1 MNLKEPL
8 IFVVEDDPA
17 LNKLISSF
25 VKSKIHCK
33 VESFL
38 AGEECLENLDKKP
51 DIILQDYDL
60 PGINGGQVL
69 EKTKAVNPEIEF
81 IFLSGQESIQVAV
94 DILKKG
100 AFDYI
105 LKDSYAKENAVHR
118 IKKLLYVKKLE
129 FNNKSYKM
137 AVYIFGAS
145 LLVTWIFF
153 FIMKQLGIFM

>member
-17 LNKLISSF
+17 LNKLFTTFI
-25 VKSKIHCK
+25 KSKIHCK
-33 VESFL
+33 IEGFL
-38 AGEECLENLDKKP
+38 TGEECIENLDKKP

-60 PGINGGQVL
+60 PGMNGGEVL
-69 EKTKAVNPEIEF
+69 EKTKAINPEIEF

-100 AFDYI
+100 AFDYLI
-105 LKDSYAKENAVHR
+105 KDGYAKENAVYR

-145 LLVTWIFF
+145 LLVTWVFF
-153 FIMKQLGIFM
+153 FIMKRLGIFM